1 MKDKDIRFIYNSD
14 KIFSIQVY
22 IPVGSIHEKKGKSG
36 ISHFLEHMKFR
47 KSNNHNMGTFLNLF
61 NKVTVSNA
69 YTTKDHTSYYLRTND
84 DNWKDITKIMYELI
98 FNTSFKNNDIETEK
112 KIILEEKLLREPN
125 VTKYTEIEVLLEN
138 SILHKDNPYNN
149 SVIGSTKDIKSI
161 TNTDLKSYNKQYLND
176 YLVVVSCSKALKDK
190 VKRYCIKTFPDSK
203 NNPVK
208 KLENTQSFNY
218 RMTVRNLPI
227 DQNNIVLLFKS
238 FSEMDKNKYYLDF
251 IQDFLAN
258 NMSSLLGKKLRHE
271 KGYTYTVLSSNE
283 SYKDYGCFRI
293 TVASNKKNNVYDILN
308 IIFDLLTDLREN
320 GLTEPNLKKFKKK
333 YLNDLEYLFKD
344 RDVKLDTFGNYLYY
358 DRDFTIHKYKK
369 IINEIDLEILK
380 IIFNLLF
387 DYHKMSFV
395 LYGNL
400 KNIKSTNT
408 KIYNI
413 IKKHR
418 KITENF

>member
-14 KIFSIQVY
+14 KVFSIQVY

-47 KSNNHNMGTFLNLF
+47 KSNNHNMETFFNLF

-84 DNWKDITKIMYELI
+84 DNWKEITKIMYELI

-138 SILHKDNPYNN
+138 SILHKDNPYNK

-161 TNTDLKSYNKQYLND
+161 TNKDLKSYNKQYLND

-190 VKRYCIKTFPDSK
+190 VKRYCIKTFPDAK

-208 KLENTQSFNY
+208 KLENTQSFKY
-218 RMTVRNLPI
+218 CMTVRNLPI
-227 DQNNIVLLFKS
+227 DQNNIVILFKS

-251 IQDFLAN
+251 IEDFLAN
-258 NMSSLLGKKLRHE
+258 NMTSLLGKKLRHE
-271 KGYTYTVLSSNE
+271 KGYTYTVSTSNE
-283 SYKDYGCFRI
+283 NYKDYGCFRI
-293 TVASNKKNNVYDILN
+293 AVASNKKNSVYDILN
-308 IIFDLLTDLREN
+308 IIFNLLSDLREK
-320 GLTEPNLKKFKKK
+320 GLSEANLKKFKKK
-333 YLNDLEYLFKD
+333 YLNNLEYLFKD
-344 RDVKLDTFGNYLYY
+344 RDIKLDTFGNYLYY
-358 DRDFTIHKYKK
+358 DRDFTIQKYKK
-369 IINEIDLEILK
+369 IINEIDMEKLK

-400 KNIKSTNT
+400 KNIKNTNT

-418 KITENF
+418 KKF

>member
-1 MKDKDIRFIYNSD
+1 MKNKDIRFIYNSD
-14 KIFSIQVY
+14 KVFSIQVY

-47 KSNNHNMGTFLNLF
+47 KSNNHNMEKFLNLF

-98 FNTSFKNNDIETEK
+98 FNTSFKDNDIETEK
-112 KIILEEKLLREPN
+112 KVILEEKLLREPN

-138 SILHKDNPYNN
+138 SILHKDNPYNK
-149 SVIGSTKDIKSI
+149 SLIGSTKDIKSI
-161 TNTDLKSYNKQYLND
+161 TNKDLKSYNKQYFND

-190 VKRYCIKTFPDSK
+190 VKRYCIKTFPDAK

-251 IQDFLAN
+251 IEDFLAN
-258 NMSSLLGKKLRHE
+258 NMTSLLGKKLRHE
-271 KGYTYTVLSSNE
+271 KGYTYTVRTSNE

-293 TVASNKKNNVYDILN
+293 IVESNKKNSVYDILN
-308 IIFDLLTDLREN
+308 IIFDLLSDLREK
-320 GLTEPNLKKFKKK
+320 GLSEPNLKKFKKK
-333 YLNDLEYLFKD
+333 YLNDLEYLFKN

-358 DRDFTIHKYKK
+358 DRDFTIQKYKNT
-369 IINEIDLEILK
+369 INEIDLEKLK

-387 DYHKMSFV
+387 DYHKMSFI

-400 KNIKSTNT
+400 KNIKNTNT

-418 KITENF
+418 KKF

>member
-14 KIFSIQVY
+14 KVFSIQVY

-47 KSNNHNMGTFLNLF
+47 KSNNHNMEKFLNLF

-112 KIILEEKLLREPN
+112 KVILEEKLLREPN

-138 SILHKDNPYNN
+138 SILHQDNPYNK

-161 TNTDLKSYNKQYLND
+161 TNKDLKSYNKQYFND
-176 YLVVVSCSKALKDK
+176 YLVVISCSKALKDK
-190 VKRYCIKTFPDSK
+190 VKRYCLKTFPDAK

-208 KLENTQSFNY
+208 KLENIQSFNY
-218 RMTVRNLPI
+218 RMTVRNLSI
-227 DQNNIVLLFKS
+227 DQNNIILLFKS
-238 FSEMDKNKYYLDF
+238 FSEIDKNKYYLDF
-251 IQDFLAN
+251 IEDFLAN
-258 NMSSLLGKKLRHE
+258 NMTSLLGKKLRFE
-271 KGYTYTVLSSNE
+271 KGYTYTVRTGNE

-308 IIFDLLTDLREN
+308 IIFDLLSNLREK
-320 GLTEPNLKKFKKK
+320 GLSEPNLKKFKKK

-344 RDVKLDTFGNYLYY
+344 RDIKLDRFGNYLYY
-358 DRDFTIHKYKK
+358 DRDFTIQKYKK
-369 IINEIDLEILK
+369 IINDIDLEKLK

-387 DYHKMSFV
+387 DYNQMSFL
-395 LYGNL
+395 LYGNF
-400 KNIKSTNT
+400 KNIKNTNT

-418 KITENF
+418 KKF

>member
-14 KIFSIQVY
+14 KVFSIQVY

-47 KSNNHNMGTFLNLF
+47 KSNNHNMEKFLNLF

-112 KIILEEKLLREPN
+112 KVILEEKLLREPN

-138 SILHKDNPYNN
+138 SILHQDNPYNK

-161 TNTDLKSYNKQYLND
+161 TNKDLKSYNKQYFND
-176 YLVVVSCSKALKDK
+176 YLVVISCSKALKNK
-190 VKRYCIKTFPDSK
+190 VKRYCLKTFPDAK

-208 KLENTQSFNY
+208 KLENIQSFNY
-218 RMTVRNLPI
+218 RMTVRNLSI

-238 FSEMDKNKYYLDF
+238 FSEIDKNKYYLDF
-251 IQDFLAN
+251 IEDFLAN
-258 NMSSLLGKKLRHE
+258 NMTSLLGKKLRFE
-271 KGYTYTVLSSNE
+271 KGYTYTVRTGNE

-308 IIFDLLTDLREN
+308 IIFDLLSNLREK
-320 GLTEPNLKKFKKK
+320 GLSEPNLKKFKKK

-344 RDVKLDTFGNYLYY
+344 RDIKLDRFGNYLYY
-358 DRDFTIHKYKK
+358 DRDFTIQKYKK
-369 IINEIDLEILK
+369 IINDIDLEKLK

-387 DYHKMSFV
+387 DYNQMSFL
-395 LYGNL
+395 LYGNF
-400 KNIKSTNT
+400 KNIKNTNT

-418 KITENF
+418 KKF